1 MIEPY
6 ETALRNA
13 SQGFSKLGFSLV
25 RNDEYAATFSNGT
38 YSIELSTDRYYHPE
52 LCGVIRDPI
61 GKKFEIGLVR
71 QILDPVQRGEDI
83 AAVKAVRQR
92 FGLDERGTSREMRL
106 EGITEYVRVALD
118 QLLRFF
124 AGHRERV
131 FASPNEYEA
140 DYTVRSY
147 ALMSKMIKVREMNG
161 WKTAGVVIEGQ
172 PMVIGGLNVWNHDW
186 KRLPGPPLQLPH
198 PSFPSQ
204 LHSMTVYEITDRGE
218 YVRFAAGE
226 LSATVWGFY
235 VHD

>member
-52 LCGVIRDPI
+52 LCGVIRDPT

-71 QILDPVQRGEDI
+71 QILDPVHRGEDV

-106 EGITEYVRVALD
+106 EGIAEYVRVALD

-124 AGHRERV
+124 AAHRERV

-140 DYTVRSY
+140 DYTLRSY
-147 ALMSKMIKVREMNG
+147 ALMSKMIKV
-161 WKTAGVVIEGQ
+161 
-172 PMVIGGLNVWNHDW
+172 
-186 KRLPGPPLQLPH
+186 
-198 PSFPSQ
+198 
-204 LHSMTVYEITDRGE
+204 
-218 YVRFAAGE
+218 
-226 LSATVWGFY
+226 
-235 VHD
+235 